1 MRRRCSSSRFWLE
14 AFAMKE
20 LFTAADLA
28 PLDAD
33 GQALWLHWHG
43 VLVGG
48 LQTLHDKPEENSV
61 SALRALWHLAAGEHL
76 SVQAASERALP
87 ALTAAQSQR
96 LAELVDERLH
106 GTPLAHLTQ
115 RQRFMGLELLA
126 GPQALIPRRETELLG
141 HAAAQLLAEAARGGR
156 AVLALDVCTGSGNL
170 ALGMAALVPTARVLA
185 ADLSPEA
192 VALAR
197 QNVLALGL
205 QQRMDVREG
214 DLLAPFD
221 EVEFVGQIDVLTC
234 NPPYI
239 SSPKIDTLPSEIA
252 AHEPRL
258 AFDGGP
264 FGIRILQRLIREA
277 PRFVRP
283 GGWLAFEV
291 GLGQG
296 PAVSKRLTP
305 TAGYAEVRALAD
317 AQGEVRALL
326 ARTVGG

>member
-1 MRRRCSSSRFWLE
+1 MN
-14 AFAMKE
+14 E
-20 LFTAADLA
+20 LPAPADLA
-28 PLDAD
+28 HLDATT
-33 GQALWLHWHG
+33 QALWQRWHG
-43 VLVGG
+43 VLAQG
-48 LQTLHDKPEENSV
+48 LQTLHDKPEETSV
-61 SALRALWHLAAGEHL
+61 SALRALWHLAAGAQL
-76 SVQAASERALP
+76 SVQAASEQPLQPLP
-87 ALTAAQSQR
+87 AAHAQR
-96 LAELVDERLH
+96 LADLVGERLR

-141 HAAAQLLAEAARGGR
+141 LAAAQLLAEAARGGR

-170 ALGMAALVPTARVLA
+170 ALGMATQVPTARVLA
-185 ADLSPEA
+185 ADLSHEA
-192 VALAR
+192 VELAR

-205 QQRMDVREG
+205 QQRVEVREG

-221 EVEFVGQIDVLTC
+221 ETTFLGQIDVLTC

-239 SSPKIDTLPSEIA
+239 SSPKVDALPSEIA

-264 FGIRILQRLIREA
+264 FGVRILQRLIREA

-296 PAVSKRLTP
+296 AAVSKRLTP
-305 TAGYAEVRALAD
+305 AAGYAEVRALTD

-326 ARTVGG
+326 ARTVFGPAHGL

>member
-1 MRRRCSSSRFWLE
+1 MVNE
-14 AFAMKE
+14 A
-20 LFTAADLA
+20 LTPAALA
-28 PLDAD
+28 QLDAAS
-33 GQALWLHWHG
+33 QALLQHWHG
-43 VLVGG
+43 VLGGG
-48 LQTLHDKPEENSV
+48 LQTLHDKPEET
-61 SALRALWHLAAGEHL
+61 SASAMCALWHLASGKRL
-76 SVQAASERALP
+76 SVQAASERPLLP
-87 ALTAAQSQR
+87 LTTAQAQ
-96 LAELVDERLH
+96 LLPELVGERLR

-141 HAAAQLLAEAARGGR
+141 QAAAQLLAEAALGGH
-156 AVLALDVCTGSGNL
+156 AVMALDVCTGSGNL
-170 ALGMAALVPTARVLA
+170 ALGIAAQVPGARVLA
-185 ADLSPEA
+185 ADLSHDA
-192 VALAR
+192 VELAR
-197 QNVLALGL
+197 QNVLALDL
-205 QQRMDVREG
+205 QERVEVREG

-221 EVEFVGQIDVLTC
+221 AAEFLGQIDVLTC

-239 SSPKIDTLPSEIA
+239 SSPKIDTMPSEIA

-296 PAVSKRLTP
+296 PAVAKRLTSA
-305 TAGYAEVRALAD
+305 AGY
-317 AQGEVRALL
+317 GEMRPLTDSEGQIRALL
-326 ARTVGG
+326 ARRL

>member
-1 MRRRCSSSRFWLE
+1 MN
-14 AFAMKE
+14 E
-20 LFTAADLA
+20 LPAPADL
-28 PLDAD
+28 PHLDVTN
-33 GQALWLHWHG
+33 QALWQRWHG
-43 VLVGG
+43 VLAQG
-48 LQTLHDKPEENSV
+48 LQTLHDKPEETSV
-61 SALRALWHLAAGEHL
+61 SALRALWHLAEGTPL
-76 SVQAASERALP
+76 SVQAASEQALRP
-87 ALTAAQSQR
+87 LTAAQAQG
-96 LAELVDERLH
+96 LADLVGERLR

-141 HAAAQLLAEAARGGR
+141 HAAAQLLAEAATGGR

-170 ALGMAALVPTARVLA
+170 ALGMAAHVPTARLFA
-185 ADLSPEA
+185 ADLSHDA
-192 VALAR
+192 VDLAR
-197 QNVLALGL
+197 QNAAALGL
-205 QQRMDVREG
+205 QHRVEVREG

-221 EVEFVGQIDVLTC
+221 AAEFLGQIDVLTC

-239 SSPKIDTLPSEIA
+239 SSPKIDTMPSEIA

-277 PRFVRP
+277 PRFIRP

-296 PAVSKRLTP
+296 PAVSKRLTL
-305 TAGYAEVRALAD
+305 TAGYAEVRALTD

-326 ARTVGG
+326 ARTVVGSAQSV

>member
-1 MRRRCSSSRFWLE
+1 MRRRCWSSRFWLE
-14 AFAMKE
+14 DVTMNE
-20 LFTAADLA
+20 LFAPADLTR
-28 PLDAD
+28 LDTAS
-33 GQALWLHWHG
+33 QALLEHWHG

-48 LQTLHDKPEENSV
+48 LQTLHDKPEETSA
-61 SALRALWHLAAGEHL
+61 SALRALWHLASGERL
-76 SVQAASERALP
+76 SVQAAGERPLLP
-87 ALTAAQSQR
+87 MTAAQSQR
-96 LAELVDERLH
+96 LAELVGERLG

-141 HAAAQLLAEAARGGR
+141 HAAAQLLAEAALRGRG
-156 AVLALDVCTGSGNL
+156 VLALDVCTGSGNL
-170 ALGMAALVPTARVLA
+170 ALGMAAHVPAARVLA
-185 ADLSPEA
+185 ADLSHDA
-192 VALAR
+192 VELAR

-205 QQRMDVREG
+205 QQRVDVREG

-221 EVEFVGQIDVLTC
+221 AAEFLGQIDVLTC

-305 TAGYAEVRALAD
+305 AAGYAEVRALTD

-326 ARTVGG
+326 ARALGG

>member
-1 MRRRCSSSRFWLE
+1 MQRRCSSSRSWVE
-14 AFAMKE
+14 GVA
-20 LFTAADLA
+20 TNDVITPADPA
-28 PLDAD
+28 GLDTTS
-33 GQALWLHWHG
+33 QALLQHWHG
-43 VLVGG
+43 VLAQG
-48 LQTLHDKPEENSV
+48 LQTLHDKPEETSA
-61 SALRALWHLAAGEHL
+61 SALRALWHLAAGERL
-76 SVQAASERALP
+76 SVQAASERPLL
-87 ALTAAQSQR
+87 ALTTAQAQH
-96 LAELVDERLH
+96 LAELVGERLR

-141 HAAAQLLAEAARGGR
+141 QAAAQLLTEAAHGGR

-170 ALGMAALVPTARVLA
+170 ALGMAAQVPNARVLA
-185 ADLSPEA
+185 ADLSHEA
-192 VALAR
+192 VELAR

-205 QQRMDVREG
+205 QQRVEVREG

-221 EVEFVGQIDVLTC
+221 EAGFLGRIDVLTC

-239 SSPKIDTLPSEIA
+239 SSPKVDTMPSEIA

-305 TAGYAEVRALAD
+305 AAGYAELRALTD

-326 ARTVGG
+326 ARTLGT